1 MRREK
6 LAAAANAAL
15 ADRERGTWGRDVGV
29 IEIYV
34 FARRKLPGAR
44 YALPVLSPLD
54 SPPGVPVVLS
64 LPALFLLPFLLILV
78 SSASLFP
85 YCPHIFSDFRCLCRH
100 NIDCLPMS
108 STYDEPN
115 FSHLNGGSDVGSSQ
129 ERMQSQS
136 WEPRCVVSLLHC

>member
-54 SPPGVPVVLS
+54 SPPGVSVVLS
-64 LPALFLLPFLLILV
+64 LPALFSLPFLLVSVCLGISRSRMYSANASLLMQAELVFV
-78 SSASLFP
+78 SSGVALT
-85 YCPHIFSDFRCLCRH
+85 C
-100 NIDCLPMS
+100 
-108 STYDEPN
+108 
-115 FSHLNGGSDVGSSQ
+115 
-129 ERMQSQS
+129 
-136 WEPRCVVSLLHC
+136 